1 MKVKFVLLIV
11 ILLIVQT
18 SQSQNST
25 YVHHFNVGETII
37 AVEEQC
43 YTPCKSNIVFVH
55 LHDNEKTSIEA
66 AQNFLMENGG
76 RFIRLINDSQRNVLV
91 VVNNK
96 ECCFDP
102 NRMYCTIGIKT
113 SLKELS
119 VAYPTIAENEVKQLS
134 SQILKKFISK
144 QKLIVSLHNNSDTNY
159 SISQIRK
166 DIMKNEYAG
175 KYFINKAMDEDDF
188 ILTTDLNIYN
198 QIVAKNINVVW
209 ENFSAILD
217 DGSLSIYAGKH
228 NIPYINIETQHEHK
242 QEQIDL
248 LQAIKDI
255 ILKYRKK

>member
-1 MKVKFVLLIV
+1 MKEILALLIV
-11 ILLIVQT
+11 SLLIFEKC
-18 SQSQNST
+18 QSQDSAK
-25 YVHHFNVGETII
+25 VHHFKVGETILS
-37 AVEEQC
+37 VEEQC
-43 YTPCKSNIVFVH
+43 YSPCKSNIVFIH

-66 AQNFLMENGG
+66 AQKFLLENGG
-76 RFIRLINDSQRNVLV
+76 RFIKLVNDSQRNVLV

-102 NRMYCTIGIKT
+102 NRMYSTIGIKT
-113 SLKELS
+113 SLKDLT
-119 VAYPTIAENEVKQLS
+119 VAYPTIAESEVKQLS

-144 QKLIVSLHNNSDTNY
+144 QKLIVSLHNNTDTNY
-159 SISQIRK
+159 SIAQIRK
-166 DIMKNEYAG
+166 DIMKKKYVG
-175 KYFINKAMDEDDF
+175 KYYINKAMDEDDF

-209 ENFSAILD
+209 ENSSAILD

-242 QEQIDL
+242 KEQIDL

-255 ILKYRKK
+255 ILKYKKK